1 MVSLCAF
8 VSMCRFAYIHRT
20 KTWQDPLQP
29 LHYIFC
35 NRTSTGS
42 VLVCKRI
49 NMQAQNDEY
58 YIEQVRG
65 GNIAAFETLIN
76 RYKGMTMNLAIRIV
90 RNREDAEEVAQDA
103 FLKAFKAIHDFR
115 SDSRFS
121 TWLYSI
127 VYRTAVSK
135 TRKKIIDTADIDD
148 HLISDKIAV
157 HIDDQLEEMKAT
169 ERKHYLRK
177 ALDELAQDESAL
189 LTLYYLEEQSVEEIV
204 QITGLTE
211 SNVKTKLYRARKKLM
226 LILEGMLKNE
236 IRSIL

>member
-1 MVSLCAF
+1 
-8 VSMCRFAYIHRT
+8 
-20 KTWQDPLQP
+20 
-29 LHYIFC
+29 
-35 NRTSTGS
+35 
-42 VLVCKRI
+42 
-49 NMQAQNDEY
+49 MQAQNDEY